1 MSFRLKK
8 YYNYQNIK
16 NSYNNYIRLYSQKN
30 DNHMIPR
37 QRDFKLKKAP
47 PKLSIRERI
56 RHEVN
61 YYWNGTKKL
70 YSNIKISRQL
80 IKKHYRNQSL
90 TWREERILKNTT
102 KDVISAVPFAAIAMI
117 PLSEFFL
124 PILIKMAPGLL
135 PSTFQNKQERL
146 QSIKNMWVSR
156 LEIAGVLQKS
166 IQDVMI
172 EKIKSN
178 MNPQKYH
185 VILEKIQKN
194 EYLSNSEIILIGRLI
209 GPLKNDFYFLSYQQL
224 IEIAKFYNL
233 SIKGPKFMI
242 RSRIKSF
249 IIDIQKEDQRI
260 NINELSQLPII
271 LLIKLNQE
279 RGMRIVDRS
288 PQELIIQLKE
298 WLELSNSQQVSPYL
312 LLASRSFNFMSY
324 HIKSDIEEKIEM
336 EKQQDIKGNLDP
348 IKQEEDQINYN
359 LKDNRQIN
367 KSSEQET
374 SEKVIAADNLSEQ
387 EIKNQDLTI
396 NQIKES
402 LDKNEIMN
410 HDLEEELSKESENLK
425 KLNQRNEKLIDRIEK
440 QLEKNQQ

>member
-1 MSFRLKK
+1 
-8 YYNYQNIK
+8 
-16 NSYNNYIRLYSQKN
+16 
-30 DNHMIPR
+30 
-37 QRDFKLKKAP
+37 
-47 PKLSIRERI
+47 
-56 RHEVN
+56 
-61 YYWNGTKKL
+61 
-70 YSNIKISRQL
+70 
-80 IKKHYRNQSL
+80 
-90 TWREERILKNTT
+90 
-102 KDVISAVPFAAIAMI
+102 
-117 PLSEFFL
+117 
-124 PILIKMAPGLL
+124 
-135 PSTFQNKQERL
+135 
-146 QSIKNMWVSR
+146 
-156 LEIAGVLQKS
+156 
-166 IQDVMI
+166 
-172 EKIKSN
+172 

>member
-1 MSFRLKK
+1 
-8 YYNYQNIK
+8 
-16 NSYNNYIRLYSQKN
+16 
-30 DNHMIPR
+30 
-37 QRDFKLKKAP
+37 
-47 PKLSIRERI
+47 
-56 RHEVN
+56 
-61 YYWNGTKKL
+61 
-70 YSNIKISRQL
+70 
-80 IKKHYRNQSL
+80 
-90 TWREERILKNTT
+90 
-102 KDVISAVPFAAIAMI
+102 
-117 PLSEFFL
+117 
-124 PILIKMAPGLL
+124 MAPGLL